1 MIVCVSCQ
9 ECHSRSSLDQSDR
22 KSEWKYNAIKYTVG
36 IQASAHLKQSQKKK
50 KVLNKI
56 KIKINTQPIQN
67 SPGIF
72 LTVALHR
79 NELTT
84 KVHAK
89 NELNSKYTR
98 GGL

>member
-1 MIVCVSCQ
+1 MIVCFSCQ

-50 KVLNKI
+50 KSQTV
-56 KIKINTQPIQN
+56 QN
-67 SPGIF
+67 SPEIF

-84 KVHAK
+84 KVHTK
-89 NELNSKYTR
+89 N
-98 GGL
+98 

>member
-50 KVLNKI
+50 SLK
-56 KIKINTQPIQN
+56 
-67 SPGIF
+67 
-72 LTVALHR
+72 
-79 NELTT
+79 
-84 KVHAK
+84 
-89 NELNSKYTR
+89 
-98 GGL
+98 